1 MKKASKPKLHQ
12 TPPNSHLALRKKT
25 VIRVLGFDV
34 GKANPAWAVVDVPK
48 SGIPKAVA
56 FSMARVKITNFG
68 SNGFLEKSKEKSKL
82 MMQHTKSFSGQ
93 VKDFNI
99 QTELLVDE
107 YAPDFV
113 VIERFQNRGFGKQGG
128 EASEFC
134 GVIVGVLSSKFSD
147 LKQPYELI
155 AAGTWKTQ
163 FNNKFS
169 MPMQG
174 SESQNAKALEA
185 VYKRTFSP
193 HVTDAMLM
201 AIYSGMR
208 LHGSVPFEGF
218 RLEWIK
224 EIMQ

>member
-1 MKKASKPKLHQ
+1 MKKGKPAILTKA
-12 TPPNSHLALRKKT
+12 PPKSHSALRKKD

-34 GKANPAWAVVDVPK
+34 GKANPAWAIVDVPK
-48 SGIPKAVA
+48 QGAPKAVA
-56 FSMARVKITNFG
+56 FSAARSKINNFS
-68 SNGFLEKSKEKSKL
+68 SNGFIEKSKEKSRTML
-82 MMQHTKSFSGQ
+82 VHTKSFSGQ
-93 VKDFNI
+93 VQDFNI
-99 QTELLVDE
+99 QTDMLIDDYV
-107 YAPDFV
+107 PDFV

-134 GVIVGVLSSKFSD
+134 GVIVGVLSSRFASR
-147 LKQPYELI
+147 KQPFELI

-174 SESQNAKALEA
+174 SEAQNAKALEA
-185 VYKRTFSP
+185 VYKKTFSP

-208 LHGSVPFEGF
+208 LHGMVPFESF